1 MYISCSSF
9 NSVLDILLLF
19 YNHST
24 NNFLNY
30 SNISFICTHLLTQ
43 CTVLTNYMYILHY
56 ICQYDDNNK
65 WSTSINAMHI
75 WMRMVTFWNTLFQ
88 IHANLFKSYFL
99 PNIVHTKYNTFN
111 VRDSLGGSLIHLA
124 VLLHTQKQLLYA
136 NIKTFRECQFV
147 II

>member
-24 NNFLNY
+24 NNLLNY
-30 SNISFICTHLLTQ
+30 SNIAFICTHLLTQ
-43 CTVLTNYMYILHY
+43 CTVHRNYMFFLHY
-56 ICQYDDNNK
+56 ICQYDDNIK
-65 WSTSINAMHI
+65 WSTSLNAMHI
-75 WMRMVTFWNTLFQ
+75 WKRMVTFWIALFQ

-99 PNIVHTKYNTFN
+99 RNIVHTKYNTFN

-124 VLLHTQKQLLYA
+124 VLLHSQKQLLYA
-136 NIKTFRECQFV
+136 NIKTFRVNQFV